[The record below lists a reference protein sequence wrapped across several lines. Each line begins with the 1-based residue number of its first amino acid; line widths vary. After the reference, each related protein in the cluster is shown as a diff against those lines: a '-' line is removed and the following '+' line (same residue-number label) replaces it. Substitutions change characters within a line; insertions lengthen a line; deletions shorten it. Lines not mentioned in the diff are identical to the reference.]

1 MTKVYLDTCCLNRPF
16 DDQTQMRVR
25 LEAESVLVILARIEN
40 GDWVWIGSEV
50 LKDEN
55 VRIENPLVWVE
66 EMI

>member
-1 MTKVYLDTCCLNRPF
+1 
-16 DDQTQMRVR
+16 MRVR
-25 LEAESVLVILARIEN
+25 LEAESVLAILARIEN

-66 EMI
+66 KMI